1 MRRVSRALQMATA
14 SRAAADGQD
23 SMKKLALAPLTF
35 LPLSG
40 STSYLASIVASAVG
54 FLEGYNTADLK
65 TDVDLGQGPS
75 GKLLAHTQLK
85 FSTVEQKQLS
95 KSESPYTGVYEKHL
109 EDPEKPSYSTFF
121 EKGKKYDGTNV
132 RFFKQREAV
141 IGKNVGESVDPRKYL
156 KKGDGIRCVA
166 PAEHVEKTYRK
177 PHVDNSSPFREG
189 APSGDGEGLSTEVQ
203 YDADGNPISH
213 GDGSFGAGRS
223 GAEGNGGHAR
233 ANDEA
238 LHVHG
243 SGDYRADYRGG
254 DSCSPDAT
262 KDFVASN
269 IVEMSNM
276 VPKRRKVQA
285 PLPTS
290 RNSFGQPPAYLSRVR
305 KEIAD
310 EKAFVRSLEEAK
322 VQRQQEAYAKYV
334 YLLPREEHQ
343 KLMQDLRRRNDE
355 CVSELRKMPFSKDT
369 PWMLK
374 RKADLEKT
382 VADIEIA
389 LKKLDRDALF
399 IYKDDPVNGQWSKE
413 AALKEAQRYAA
424 HPH

>member
-1 MRRVSRALQMATA
+1 MHRVSRALQMATA
-14 SRAAADGQD
+14 SRAAAEDGQD

-40 STSYLASIVASAVG
+40 NTSYLASVVASAVG
-54 FLEGYNTADLK
+54 FLEGYSAADLE
-65 TDVDLGQGPS
+65 TDVDLVRDLS
-75 GKLLAHTQLK
+75 GKLVAHTQLK
-85 FSTVEQKQLS
+85 FSAAEQKQLS
-95 KSESPYTGVYEKHL
+95 KSESPYTGVYDKHIA
-109 EDPEKPSYSTFF
+109 DPEKPSYSTFF

-141 IGKNVGESVDPRKYL
+141 IGKNVGNSVDPRKYL
-156 KKGDGIRCVA
+156 KKGDGIRCIA

-177 PHVDNSSPFREG
+177 PPVDNSSPFREG
-189 APSGDGEGLSTEVQ
+189 APSGDGEDLSTGML
-203 YDADGNPISH
+203 YDTDGNPISH
-213 GDGSFGAGRS
+213 GGGSLGAGRS
-223 GAEGNGGHAR
+223 GEEGNGG
-233 ANDEA
+233 
-238 LHVHG
+238 HG
-243 SGDYRADYRGG
+243 SGDYRADCRGG
-254 DSCSPDAT
+254 DSFSLDAT

-290 RNSFGQPPAYLSRVR
+290 RKSFGEPPTYLSRVR

-334 YLLPREEHQ
+334 YLLPWEEHE

-355 CVSELRKMPFSKDT
+355 CISELRKMPFSKDT
-369 PWMLK
+369 PGMLK